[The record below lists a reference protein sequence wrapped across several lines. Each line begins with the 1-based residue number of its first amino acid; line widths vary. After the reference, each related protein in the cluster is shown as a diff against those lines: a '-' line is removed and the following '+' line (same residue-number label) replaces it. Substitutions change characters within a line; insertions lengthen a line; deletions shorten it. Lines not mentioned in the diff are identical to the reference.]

1 MTRVALLGRPNVG
14 KSSLFNRL
22 VRARRAL
29 VADEPGVTRDP
40 LEAWLDCGEAGGL
53 TLIDTGGLDAGDD
66 APLARAVGASALE
79 AARGADLN
87 LLILDART
95 GPTPR
100 DRELLRRLRRAGH
113 EPVGVANKA
122 EGLDEEAVRAE
133 FAELG
138 LAELFVVS
146 ARRGAGLGALRALL
160 AARAA
165 PPAAAGGER
174 PRVVLLGRPN
184 AGKSTL
190 VNRLAGRARVLTDPV
205 PGTTRDA
212 VEVEIE
218 RDGERW
224 LFVDTAGIRRRW
236 ARARAEALERHTVRR
251 GLDVLEEADLVLL
264 LVDARAGIH
273 EQDVRLAA
281 ALAERGRPRVIAL
294 NKWDCLDEPT
304 RRLRRREAAER
315 FAFLGA
321 VPVVTLSAATGSGL
335 GGLVAALRAA
345 RREIENLDLATGPL
359 NRVLAEALRVQAP
372 PRGPHGERIR
382 LRYAHPGGRRPP
394 RVIVHGA
401 HARLVS
407 ETFRRYL
414 AHRFAE
420 ALGLETQGLVVDF
433 RDEAER
439 ARRRSAETGRGRP

>member
-1 MTRVALLGRPNVG
+1 MTQVVLVGRPNVG

-22 VRARRAL
+22 ARARRAL

-40 LEAWLDCGEAGGL
+40 LETWIETGEGSGFW
-53 TLIDTGGLDAGDD
+53 LIDTGGLDAGDD
-66 APLARAVGASALE
+66 APLARAVGE
-79 AARGADLN
+79 AAFTAARASDLV
-87 LLILDART
+87 LLVLDARS

-100 DRELLRRLRRAGH
+100 DRDLLQRLRRAGR

-122 EGLDEEAVRAE
+122 EGLDEAAVRAE

-138 LAELFVVS
+138 LRDFFAVS
-146 ARRGAGLGALRALL
+146 ARRGTGLGALRAFL
-160 AARAA
+160 ASRVA
-165 PPAAAGGER
+165 PSESPALDAV

-190 VNRLAGRARVLTDPV
+190 LNRLAGKARVLTDPL

-212 VEVEIE
+212 VEVTVE

-236 ARARAEALERHTVRR
+236 SRTEETLERASVRR
-251 GLDVLEEADLVLL
+251 GLDALEEADLVLL
-264 LVDARAGIH
+264 LVDARVGIH

-281 ALAERGRPRVIAL
+281 ATAERGRPRVVAL
-294 NKWDCLDEPT
+294 NKWDGLDEPT

-321 VPVVTLSAATGSGL
+321 VPVVSLSAATGSGL
-335 GGLVAALRAA
+335 GELFAALRAA
-345 RREIENLDLATGPL
+345 RKEIESLELATGPL

-372 PRGPHGERIR
+372 PRGPHGERIH

-394 RVIVHGA
+394 RVIVHGS

-407 ETFRRYL
+407 ETYRRYL
-414 AHRFAE
+414 ARRFAD
-420 ALGLETQGLVVDF
+420 ALGLVTQGLVVDF
-433 RDEAER
+433 RDESER
-439 ARRRSAETGRGRP
+439 GGHPSAPRRRP